1 MSPFRGF
8 SHAATLD
15 STVSR
20 KEGLGIVI
28 RFVRRVC
35 AVVLAALFVLPLT
48 PPVPA
53 RAEGGPEVVT
63 VGAFIYDIQDVDLA
77 NDSFTADF
85 YLWFRWKSPKI
96 DPTDS
101 IEPMNSNAFQNTTTS
116 STGGVSG
123 KTLYPAPLDMP
134 DGSKYQAFRYS
145 GVFSRKMNLEKYPFD
160 VQNLVIVFEDQNQDT
175 RDLVYIPDSP
185 PIKISPTVTIPG
197 YILGSPSLAVT
208 DHKYPTNFG
217 DRSAPPD
224 LKYSRIIIQLP
235 LTRDPLPYMVK
246 IVLPILIIIL
256 ITSLIYI
263 LPARM
268 EDARAGIGVT
278 AMLTIVALQW
288 TTDSDLPS
296 VDYLTLLDLIYIIS
310 LVYILVA
317 MGYTVLASRRKAH
330 EVAEALTRQVD
341 RRMGIASLVVFV
353 IAITLTIVLYLN
365 HVHNEPLF

>member
-1 MSPFRGF
+1 MVKL
-8 SHAATLD
+8 A
-15 STVSR
+15 
-20 KEGLGIVI
+20 
-28 RFVRRVC
+28 RR
-35 AVVLAALFVLPLT
+35 VLAAVLAVLFAIPLT
-48 PPVPA
+48 PPAPA
-53 RAEGGPEVVT
+53 RAEGGPETVT

-101 IEPMNSNAFQNTTTS
+101 IEPMNSDAFQNTTTS
-116 STGGVSG
+116 QTGGVAG
-123 KTLYPAPLDMP
+123 KMLYPEPLDMP

-145 GVFSRKMNLEKYPFD
+145 GVFARKMNLEKYPFD
-160 VQNLVIVFEDQNQDT
+160 TQNLVIVFEDQNQDT
-175 RDLVYIPDSP
+175 RDLVFVPDSTP
-185 PIKISPTVTIPG
+185 VKVSPLVTIPG
-197 YILGSPSLAVT
+197 YELGSPRLIVKE
-208 DHKYPTNFG
+208 HQYPTNFG
-217 DRSAPPD
+217 DISTPSD
-224 LKYSRIIIQLP
+224 LKYSRIIIELP
-235 LTRDPLPYMVK
+235 LEREPLPYMVK
-246 IVLPILIIIL
+246 IILPILIIIL

-263 LPARM
+263 LPARL

-296 VDYLTLLDLIYIIS
+296 VEYLTLLDLIYIIS

-330 EVAEALTRQVD
+330 EAAEALTRQVD
-341 RRMGIASLVVFV
+341 RRWGIASLVVFV

-365 HVHNEPLF
+365 HVHNEPIF

>member
-1 MSPFRGF
+1 M
-8 SHAATLD
+8 ALLD
-15 STVSR
+15 STVR
-20 KEGLGIVI
+20 CDEGLGIVI
-28 RFVRRVC
+28 RLVRR
-35 AVVLAALFVLPLT
+35 ALAAVLAVLFVIPMT
-48 PPVPA
+48 PPVTA
-53 RAEGGPEVVT
+53 HAAGGPDVVT

-85 YLWFRWKSPKI
+85 YLWFRWKGPRV
-96 DPTDS
+96 DPSDS
-101 IEPMNSNAFQNTTTS
+101 LEPMNSDAFQNTTTS
-116 STGGVSG
+116 STGGVTG
-123 KTLYPAPLDMP
+123 KALYPAPLDMP
-134 DGSKYQAFRYS
+134 DGSKYQIFRYS
-145 GVFSRKMNLEKYPFD
+145 GVFARKMNLEKYPFD
-160 VQNLVIVFEDQNQDT
+160 IQNLVIVFEDENQDT
-175 RDLVYIPDSP
+175 RDLVFVPDTTP
-185 PIKISPTVTIPG
+185 VQISPAVTIPG
-197 YILGSPSLAVT
+197 YEIQPPTLTVT
-208 DHKYPTNFG
+208 EHQYPTNFG
-217 DRSAPPD
+217 DISAPPD
-224 LKYSRIIIQLP
+224 LKYSRIIIELP
-235 LTRDPLPYMVK
+235 LQRDPLPYMVK

-317 MGYTVLASRRKAH
+317 MGYTVLASRRNKH

-353 IAITLTIVLYLN
+353 ITITLTIVLYLN
-365 HVHNEPLF
+365 HHHPEQLL